1 MKIKVKVWKH
11 PPKLGPCKWCGLM
24 LYEYRDYHPGCME
37 VKQQAIESKKRRG
50 VVDNLYE

>member
-1 MKIKVKVWKH
+1 MKKIKVWKH

-24 LYEYRDYHPGCME
+24 LYDYEEYHPHCLE
-37 VKQQAIESKKRRG
+37 QKLEALKDKKNRG